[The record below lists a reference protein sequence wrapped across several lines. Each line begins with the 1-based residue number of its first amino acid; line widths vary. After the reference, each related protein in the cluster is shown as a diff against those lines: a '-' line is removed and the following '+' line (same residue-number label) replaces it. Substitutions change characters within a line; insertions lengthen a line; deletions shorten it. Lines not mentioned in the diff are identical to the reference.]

1 MKEKLKVVE
10 YYQKSFRI
18 QRMLGLDPNK
28 YSFEEQ
34 DIISAL
40 QVAFEE
46 DIMHSL
52 LCLKQKTWSLL
63 SWRSS

>member
-1 MKEKLKVVE
+1 MKEKSKVVE

-18 QRMLGLDPNK
+18 QRKLGLDPKK

-34 DIISAL
+34 GIISAL

-52 LCLKQKTWSLL
+52 LCSKQKTWSLL
-63 SWRSS
+63 SRRNS

>member
-18 QRMLGLDPNK
+18 QRKLGLDPNK

-40 QVAFEE
+40 QGAFEE